1 MATRS
6 RIGILNEDQS
16 ITSIYCHWD
25 GYPEGVGATLKEHYS
40 STPRAMRL
48 QSMGDLS
55 SLMPTIEEST
65 FYGRDRDEDGV
76 EAQRSINQAAFISLA
91 YRSGAQWAYLW
102 DGQEWKSYSVNSQS

>member
-25 GYPEGVGATLKEHYS
+25 GYPDCVGATLKEHYS
-40 STPRAMRL
+40 STPRALRL
-48 QSMGDLS
+48 QSMGDMS

-65 FYGRDRDEDGV
+65 FYDRDRNEDGV
-76 EAQRSINQAAFISLA
+76 EAQRSIGQTAYLSLA
-91 YRSGAQWAYLW
+91 ERSGAEWAYLW
-102 DGQEWKSYSVNSQS
+102 DGQEWKTYSISS

>member
-6 RIGILNEDQS
+6 RIGILNQDQS

-48 QSMGDLS
+48 LSMGDLS
-55 SLMPTIEEST
+55 ALMPTIEEST

-76 EAQRSINQAAFISLA
+76 EAKESTDLQAFLA
-91 YRSGAQWAYLW
+91 MAKEGWAEWAYLW
-102 DGQEWKSYSVNSQS
+102 DGQEWKQYSI